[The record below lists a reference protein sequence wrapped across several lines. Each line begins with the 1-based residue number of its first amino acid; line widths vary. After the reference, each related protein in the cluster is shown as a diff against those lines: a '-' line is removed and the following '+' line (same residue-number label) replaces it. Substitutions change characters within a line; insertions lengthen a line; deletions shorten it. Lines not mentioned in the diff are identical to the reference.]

1 MPKTE
6 PIMSTSQYIEYEHPL
21 NERLR
26 FFIRLEF
33 MFRQLKRH
41 LNGDSLYDSHVA
53 VSYLLE
59 ILNYINQQDV
69 KKEALKELERISAA
83 LSPLLKSPKIEK
95 DTLTV
100 ILAELNTF
108 RGLFREIAGPIGKS
122 LRDSEFIKVLM
133 HRFAAPGGLSLFD
146 PPVYSYWLRQPS
158 EIRFRDLQEWFN
170 VFENLNN
177 AVSLILRLIRESA
190 TPRTMVAHNGVFQ
203 QNLDTKTPYQMIIVG
218 LPLDSKYFAEISG
231 GKHRVSIRFMDAST
245 NPRPMQ
251 TSNDV
256 EFQLSCCV
264 L

>member
-1 MPKTE
+1 
-6 PIMSTSQYIEYEHPL
+6 MSTTQYIEYEHPL

-53 VSYLLE
+53 VSYLLD
-59 ILNYINQQDV
+59 ILNYLNQQDI
-69 KKEALKELERISAA
+69 KKEALKELERINMA
-83 LSPLLKSPKIEK
+83 LTPLLKSPKIEK

-100 ILAELNTF
+100 ILSEINSY
-108 RGLFREIAGPIGKS
+108 RSIFREIAGPIGKS
-122 LRDSEFIKVLM
+122 LRDSEFIKVLLQ
-133 HRFAAPGGLSLFD
+133 RFAAPGGLTLFD

-158 EIRFRDLQEWFN
+158 EVRFRDLQEWYGI
-170 VFENLNN
+170 FENLNN

-190 TPRTMVAHNGVFQ
+190 TPRTHIAKNGLFQ
-203 QNLDTKTPYQMIIVG
+203 QTLDLKTPYQMIIVS
-218 LPLDSKYFAEISG
+218 LPVDSKYFAEISG
-231 GKHRVSIRFMDAST
+231 GKHRVAIRFMDATTS
-245 NPRPMQ
+245 PRPMA
-251 TSNDV
+251 SGDDI